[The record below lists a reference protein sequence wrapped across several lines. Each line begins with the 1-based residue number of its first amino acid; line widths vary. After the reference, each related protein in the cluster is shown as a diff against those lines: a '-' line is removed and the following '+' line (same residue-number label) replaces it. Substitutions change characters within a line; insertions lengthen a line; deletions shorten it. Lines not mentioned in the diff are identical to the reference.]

1 MMLGNFF
8 GSSYAFKSVGA
19 ENIRWKHIVK
29 YSQKVKV
36 VSDLKCLAYHF
47 LFGVFSYKIA
57 FNFISGNELD
67 RLQRIW
73 ASWDNLGEIR
83 LENVHNMW
91 KKAVNRGV
99 WY

>member
-36 VSDLKCLAYHF
+36 VSDLQGHAY
-47 LFGVFSYKIA
+47 
-57 FNFISGNELD
+57 NFTIYFTITYEKPF
-67 RLQRIW
+67 
-73 ASWDNLGEIR
+73 E
-83 LENVHNMW
+83 
-91 KKAVNRGV
+91 
-99 WY
+99 